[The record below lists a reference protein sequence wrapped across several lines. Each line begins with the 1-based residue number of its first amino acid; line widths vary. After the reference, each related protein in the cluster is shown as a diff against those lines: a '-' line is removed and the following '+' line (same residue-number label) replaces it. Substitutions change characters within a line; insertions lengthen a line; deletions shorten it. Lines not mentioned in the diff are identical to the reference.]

1 MPASYV
7 HERMALEARQRL
19 SGSCASS
26 LSALLTA
33 YEAALLTG
41 AQGPDPFFFYRFFSR
56 DDNTKISALGSRL
69 HDARSSDF
77 LLALLAAAMNEG
89 EAALAYALGFFSHF
103 ATDSTIHPYV
113 YAHSYDRE
121 GRYRSNLHC
130 ALEAAMDTALYRRHT
145 PRGIPR
151 QMNGL
156 AALPPAQA
164 AAIARALNA
173 AIMAVYP
180 GDAPGQEVILRS
192 FADALRITRLL
203 HSPTGIKYRL
213 LSLATN
219 LLGHPGL
226 LEAHALPLRLP
237 AWDFANEAR
246 LAWSSPWTPD
256 QASRQSL
263 WELMDE
269 AMARTAALWAEA
281 MGMPQSEENLR
292 ALIGDAHY
300 GSGLPWQMTGTMR
313 DGQRRTEMKH
323 NAED

>member
-7 HERMALEARQRL
+7 HERMALEARQKL
-19 SGSCASS
+19 LDSCATGF
-26 LSALLTA
+26 SALLTTH
-33 YEAALLTG
+33 EAALLVG

-56 DDNTKISALGSRL
+56 ANNEKVSALGSKL
-69 HDARSSDF
+69 HDERTADF
-77 LLALLAAAMNEG
+77 LLALLAAATDEG
-89 EAALAYALGFFSHF
+89 DAALAYALGFFSHF
-103 ATDSTIHPYV
+103 TTDTTIHPYV
-113 YAHSYDRE
+113 YAHSYDHE

-151 QMNGL
+151 QMNGF
-156 AALPPAQA
+156 AALPPDQA

-173 AIMAVYP
+173 AIEAVFP
-180 GDAPGQEVILRS
+180 GESPGQAVILRS
-192 FADALRITRLL
+192 FADSLRITRLL

-213 LSLATN
+213 FSLTTR

-226 LEAHALPLRLP
+226 VEAHALPLHLP

-263 WELMDE
+263 QELMNQAIE
-269 AMARTAALWAEA
+269 RTTALWAEA
-281 MGMPQSEENLR
+281 TCMPQSEARLR
-292 ALIGDAHY
+292 VLIDDAHY
-300 GSGLPWQMTGTMR
+300 GSGLPWQITTPMR
-313 DGQRRTEMKH
+313 DGQRRTEMTH
-323 NAED
+323 SVEN